1 MSQSKKEQN
10 TIDSFEFI
18 ESIKYDDFAKLAL
31 NDTDTSDT
39 GSNVDENDYLSEEEF
54 TNNYSF
60 LQKPKKKFR
69 NQYKEQFKTKTKIEK
84 ELQEEDYVSD

>member
-1 MSQSKKEQN
+1 MSQSKKEQK

-39 GSNVDENDYLSEEEF
+39 GSNVDENDYLSDEEF

-60 LQKPKKKFR
+60 LQKPKKKIN
-69 NQYKEQFKTKTKIEK
+69 NQYKEQFRTKTKIVK
-84 ELQEEDYVSD
+84 ELQEEDYISD